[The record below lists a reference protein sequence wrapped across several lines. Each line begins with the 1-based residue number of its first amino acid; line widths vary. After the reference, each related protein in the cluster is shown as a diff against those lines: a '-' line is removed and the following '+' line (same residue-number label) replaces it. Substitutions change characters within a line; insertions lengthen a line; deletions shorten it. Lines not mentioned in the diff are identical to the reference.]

1 MSLEP
6 IKRLKTWLDEAKEK
20 VEGNWNAM
28 CVSTVGKNHQSDS
41 RMVLFKQF
49 NGEKVVFFTNY
60 QSKKG
65 GDILTNEKVS
75 IVFFWDSL
83 GRQIRIQGKASKTS
97 REISEAY
104 YNSRPVGSRIS
115 AILSQQSQEIS
126 SYEDLRTK
134 FEEMKK
140 EYTEKD
146 PVCPEHWGGIEV
158 DIHKIEFWQE
168 HESRLHERS
177 VYSNIDGVWTLKYLS
192 P

>member
-1 MSLEP
+1 MSTEP